1 MAKSAPSLDIVIQ
14 QFSDFIG
21 SRPIVCHNATF
32 DRRFLEAAALQTSR
46 IAPANKFYCT
56 LQLSRRLFSDLSSH
70 KLGDI
75 AQALPLPIPS
85 GSTFHRALHDAQVTA
100 TLWARL
106 HSRLAD
112 ILQVSDVPLSIFDHL
127 SDMTAGQAV
136 QWIETGCDITKKG
149 KVIVKKSAVSMSA
162 EKTEKPEKTEK
173 TEKMEKFPEPDKYD
187 TALFEQ
193 LRSLR
198 AEIARRRN
206 IKPYVVLTDVALRSL
221 AGYKP
226 DTEFALYHLK
236 GFGDVTVE
244 RYGKAVLAVVAG
256 MPFAE
261 AVGLVAFDSDLGTN

>member
-1 MAKSAPSLDIVIQ
+1 MGTSALTSGGYITSVGCTVVHIRPSKYGVLC
-14 QFSDFIG
+14 
-21 SRPIVCHNATF
+21 VCLAVDYNPF
-32 DRRFLEAAALQTSR
+32 VAL
-46 IAPANKFYCT
+46 C
-56 LQLSRRLFSDLSSH
+56 
-70 KLGDI
+70 
-75 AQALPLPIPS
+75 
-85 GSTFHRALHDAQVTA
+85 
-100 TLWARL
+100 
-106 HSRLAD
+106 
-112 ILQVSDVPLSIFDHL
+112 VPG
-127 SDMTAGQAV
+127 DMTAGQAV